1 MKKRLYRSRK
11 DKMLAGIC
19 GGLAEYF
26 AVDPSLVRIAC
37 VLLCLYAGTGLLVY
51 ILAAIIIPEDP
62 LSLIHISE
70 PTRRS

>member
-1 MKKRLYRSRK
+1 MKKRLYRSKK

-26 AVDPSLVRIAC
+26 DVDPSLVRLAT

-51 ILAAIIIPEDP
+51 IIAAIIIPEDP
-62 LSLIHISE
+62 S
-70 PTRRS
+70 

>member
-26 AVDPSLVRIAC
+26 DVDPSLVRLAT

-51 ILAAIIIPEDP
+51 IIAAIIIPEAP
-62 LSLIHISE
+62 FE
-70 PTRRS
+70 

>member
-1 MKKRLYRSRK
+1 
-11 DKMLAGIC
+11 MLAGIC

-62 LSLIHISE
+62 
-70 PTRRS
+70 TY

>member
-37 VLLCLYAGTGLLVY
+37 VLLCLYAGTGLLAYVV
-51 ILAAIIIPEDP
+51 AACIIPVDP
-62 LSLIHISE
+62 
-70 PTRRS
+70 R

>member
-11 DKMLAGIC
+11 EKMLAGVC

-26 AVDPSLVRIAC
+26 DVDPSLVRLAT

-51 ILAAIIIPEDP
+51 IIAAIIIPEAP
-62 LSLIHISE
+62 FE
-70 PTRRS
+70 

>member
-37 VLLCLYAGTGLLVY
+37 VLLCLYSGTGLLVY

-62 LSLIHISE
+62 
-70 PTRRS
+70 TY

>member
-11 DKMLAGIC
+11 DKMLAGVC

-26 AVDPSLVRIAC
+26 DVDPSLVRLAT

-51 ILAAIIIPEDP
+51 IIAAIIIPEAP
-62 LSLIHISE
+62 FE
-70 PTRRS
+70 

>member
-26 AVDPSLVRIAC
+26 AVDPSLVRIEC
-37 VLLCLYAGTGLLVY
+37 ELLCIYYGKGLLFY
-51 ILAAIIIPEDP
+51 ILAAKIIQEY
-62 LSLIHISE
+62 
-70 PTRRS
+70 TT

>member
-26 AVDPSLVRIAC
+26 AVDPSLVRIAG

-62 LSLIHISE
+62 
-70 PTRRS
+70 TY

>member
-51 ILAAIIIPEDP
+51 ILAEDP
-62 LSLIHISE
+62 
-70 PTRRS
+70 TY

>member
-1 MKKRLYRSRK
+1 MFQFILRGNRNEKKLYRSRK

-26 AVDPSLVRIAC
+26 DVDPSLVRLAS

-62 LSLIHISE
+62 
-70 PTRRS
+70 TY

>member
-1 MKKRLYRSRK
+1 MFQFILRGNRNEKRLYRSRK

-26 AVDPSLVRIAC
+26 DVDPSLVRLAS

-62 LSLIHISE
+62 
-70 PTRRS
+70 TY

>member
-51 ILAAIIIPEDP
+51 ILAAIIISEDP
-62 LSLIHISE
+62 
-70 PTRRS
+70 TY

>member
-26 AVDPSLVRIAC
+26 AVDPSLVRLAC

-51 ILAAIIIPEDP
+51 ILAAIIIPEA
-62 LSLIHISE
+62 
-70 PTRRS
+70 PTY

>member
-1 MKKRLYRSRK
+1 MKKRLYRSKK

-26 AVDPSLVRIAC
+26 DVDPSLVRLAT

-51 ILAAIIIPEDP
+51 IIAAIIIPEA
-62 LSLIHISE
+62 LFE
-70 PTRRS
+70 

>member
-51 ILAAIIIPEDP
+51 ILAAIIIPED
-62 LSLIHISE
+62 S
-70 PTRRS
+70 TY

>member
-51 ILAAIIIPEDP
+51 ILAAIIILEDP
-62 LSLIHISE
+62 
-70 PTRRS
+70 TY

>member
-1 MKKRLYRSRK
+1 MKKRLYRSKK

-26 AVDPSLVRIAC
+26 DVDPSLVRLAT

-51 ILAAIIIPEDP
+51 IIAAIIIPEA
-62 LSLIHISE
+62 LFV
-70 PTRRS
+70 

>member
-37 VLLCLYAGTGLLVY
+37 LLLCLYAGTGLLVY

-62 LSLIHISE
+62 
-70 PTRRS
+70 TY

>member
-1 MKKRLYRSRK
+1 MKKRLYRSKK

-26 AVDPSLVRIAC
+26 DVDPSLVRLAT

-51 ILAAIIIPEDP
+51 IIAAIIIPEAP
-62 LSLIHISE
+62 FE
-70 PTRRS
+70 